1 MANAWN
7 YDRAVEHID
16 RKIEDVR
23 TVDIKEY
30 KREMS
35 LENIPTNTAY
45 RVDGVHLYADITN
58 LQDILDVTQV
68 EGETCHKRALR
79 FLNLHYRAVDRIL
92 NQTDTKRV
100 DFHNQR
106 LHALIA
112 KPYNTE
118 KNAEATRVHKAVAI
132 AQIIIDVLAETG
144 EEDEQIPAAK
154 VRVGIDTGKA
164 LAVNNGRSG
173 NREPLFLGEPANHAA
188 KLASNAKPTGIYLTN
203 EARTAIG
210 LAKADKPAQTPLTR
224 TQVNDCI
231 DKAGL
236 DISKDDIV
244 EDWKT
249 DLANNPIGAFE
260 FSRHTPPFC
269 NIDIQKLTPGNSRRQ
284 EAVSIYADIDGFTNY
299 VGNHIDDSPEDVVR
313 VLHVVR
319 AELERVLSKEFKGR
333 RVRFVGDCVHGLIC
347 EGTAQTTDEKET
359 ISAAT
364 LLAGAFR
371 SSFDLALKRLAEENY
386 ETGDLGLAIGF
397 DYGPMTIT
405 RLGLKSDRVRCSV
418 SRGVLESENQQ
429 KRCTGVETA
438 IGAEALKVASDA
450 VKTLFGTQRKVKD
463 LDFNEAAESLSDAGD
478 KRASAIRQEAY
489 AKSPAVLAATQR
501 EIRPYCEK

>member
-16 RKIEDVR
+16 SKIEDVR
-23 TVDIKEY
+23 TINIKEY
-30 KREMS
+30 KREMT

-58 LQDILDVTQV
+58 LEDILNVTQV
-68 EGETCHKRALR
+68 EGETCHKRTLR

-92 NQTDTKRV
+92 NQTETKRV

-118 KNAEATRVHKAVAI
+118 ENAEATRVHKAVAI
-132 AQIIIDVLAETG
+132 AQTIIDVLAETG
-144 EEDEQIPAAK
+144 EDDEQIPAAK
-154 VRVGIDTGKA
+154 IRVGIDTGKA

-203 EARTAIG
+203 EARNAID
-210 LAKADKPAQTPLTR
+210 LAEVDKPAQTPLTR
-224 TQVNDCI
+224 AQVNECVE
-231 DKAGL
+231 KAGL
-236 DISKDDIV
+236 DLSKDDIV
-244 EDWKT
+244 NDWKA
-249 DLANNPIGAFE
+249 DLEKNPIGAFE

-269 NIDIQKLTPGNSRRQ
+269 NIDIEKLTPANSRRQ

-299 VGNHIDDSPEDVVR
+299 VGKHIDDSPEDVVR

-319 AELERVLSKEFKGR
+319 AELERVLNKEFKGR

-347 EGTAQTTDEKET
+347 EGTAHTTDEKET

-371 SSFDLALKRLAEENY
+371 SSFDLALKRLEEEGY

-438 IGAEALKVASDA
+438 IGADALKVASDA
-450 VKTLFGTQRKVKD
+450 VKTLFGAQRKVKD
-463 LDFNEAAESLSDAGD
+463 LDFNEAAEALSDAGD
-478 KRASAIRQEAY
+478 KRASVIRQETY
-489 AKSPAVLAATQR
+489 AKTPAVLAATQR

>member
-16 RKIEDVR
+16 SKIEDVR
-23 TVDIKEY
+23 TVNIKEY

-58 LQDILDVTQV
+58 LEEILNVTQV
-68 EGETCHKRALR
+68 EGETCHKRTLR

-92 NQTDTKRV
+92 NQTETKRV

-106 LHALIA
+106 LHALIS

-118 KNAEATRVHKAVAI
+118 ENAEATRVHKAVAI

-144 EEDEQIPAAK
+144 DEDEQIPSAK
-154 VRVGIDTGKA
+154 IRVGIDTGKA

-210 LAKADKPAQTPLTR
+210 LAEADKPAQTPLTR
-224 TQVNDCI
+224 AQVSECI
-231 DKAGL
+231 EKADLGL
-236 DISKDDIV
+236 SKDNIV
-244 EDWKT
+244 KDWKA
-249 DLANNPIGAFE
+249 DLKKNPIGAFE
-260 FSRHTPPFC
+260 LSRHTPPFC
-269 NIDIQKLTPGNSRRQ
+269 NIDIEALTPGNTRRQ

-299 VGNHIDDSPEDVVR
+299 VAKHIEDSPEDLIR

-347 EGTAQTTDEKET
+347 EGTAHTTDEKET

-371 SSFDLALKRLAEENY
+371 SSFDLALERLEDEGY

-438 IGAEALKVASDA
+438 IGAEARKVASDA

-463 LDFNEAAESLSDAGD
+463 LDFNEAAEALSDAGD
-478 KRASAIRQEAY
+478 KSASIIRKETY
-489 AKSPAVLAATQR
+489 AKTPAVLAATQR

>member
-16 RKIEDVR
+16 SKIEDVR
-23 TVDIKEY
+23 TVNIKEY
-30 KREMS
+30 KRDMS

-58 LQDILDVTQV
+58 LEDILNVTQT

-92 NQTDTKRV
+92 NQTETKRV

-118 KNAEATRVHKAVAI
+118 DNAEATRVRKAVTV
-132 AQIIIDVLAETG
+132 AQVIIDVLAETG
-144 EEDEQIPAAK
+144 EEDEQIPTAK

-188 KLASNAKPTGIYLTN
+188 KLASNAKPSGIYLTN
-203 EARTAIG
+203 DARSAIG
-210 LAKADKPAQTPLTR
+210 LPNVDKPAQAPLTVA
-224 TQVNDCI
+224 QIDECI
-231 DKAGL
+231 EKAGL

-244 EDWKT
+244 KDWKA
-249 DLANNPIGAFE
+249 DLAKNPIGAFE

-269 NIDIQKLTPGNSRRQ
+269 NIDIEKLTPGNSRRQ

-299 VGNHIDDSPEDVVR
+299 VGKHIDDSPEDVVR

-319 AELERVLSKEFKGR
+319 AELERVLSKEFQGR
-333 RVRFVGDCVHGLIC
+333 RVRFIGDCVHGLIC

-371 SSFDLALKRLAEENY
+371 SSFDLALARLKEEDY

-397 DYGPMTIT
+397 EYGPMTLT

-438 IGAEALKVASDA
+438 IGEGALKVASDA
-450 VKTLFGTQRKVKD
+450 VKTLFGAQRKVKD
-463 LDFNEAAESLSDAGD
+463 LDFNEAAEALSDAGD
-478 KRASAIRQEAY
+478 KRASAIRQETY
-489 AKSPAVLAATQR
+489 AKTPAILVATQR
-501 EIRPYCEK
+501 EIRPYCKK

>member
-16 RKIEDVR
+16 SKIEDVR
-23 TVDIKEY
+23 TVNIKEY
-30 KREMS
+30 KRDMS
-35 LENIPTNTAY
+35 LQNIPTNTAY

-58 LQDILDVTQV
+58 LEDILNVTQT

-92 NQTDTKRV
+92 NQTETKRV

-106 LHALIA
+106 LHAMIA

-118 KNAEATRVHKAVAI
+118 DDAQATRVHKAVAI
-132 AQIIIDVLAETG
+132 AQVIMDVLAETG
-144 EEDEQIPAAK
+144 EEDEQIPTAK
-154 VRVGIDTGKA
+154 VRVGIDTGKS

-188 KLASNAKPTGIYLTN
+188 KLASNAKPSGIYLTN

-210 LAKADKPAQTPLTR
+210 FPSADKPAQAPLTVA
-224 TQVNDCI
+224 QISECI
-231 DKAGL
+231 EKAGL

-244 EDWKT
+244 KDWKA

-260 FSRHTPPFC
+260 FARHTPPFC
-269 NIDIQKLTPGNSRRQ
+269 NIEIEKLTPGNSRRQ

-299 VGNHIDDSPEDVVR
+299 IGEHIDDSPEDVVR

-319 AELERVLSKEFKGR
+319 AELERVLSKEFQGR
-333 RVRFVGDCVHGLIC
+333 RVRFIGDCVHGLIC
-347 EGTAQTTDEKET
+347 EGTAYTTDEKET

-371 SSFDLALKRLAEENY
+371 SSFDLALKRLEEESY

-397 DYGPMTIT
+397 EYGPMTLT
-405 RLGLKSDRVRCSV
+405 RLGLKNDRVRCSV

-438 IGAEALKVASDA
+438 IGADALKVASDA
-450 VKTLFGTQRKVKD
+450 VKTLFGTQRKVKN
-463 LDFNEAAESLSDAGD
+463 LDFNEAAEALSDAGD
-478 KRASAIRQEAY
+478 QRASVIRQETY
-489 AKSPAVLAATQR
+489 AKTPAVLAATQR